1 MLSEILSYLGDR
13 IDVEVGALCL
23 STEEMCG
30 NMEAYNIRAPTTRCP
45 VIFSMDVI
53 AMFPNLQHEG
63 VARTCR
69 EEFLKSDLTI
79 EEVDTKALGIY
90 IAILYQDRKEELEAL
105 SLSQVVP
112 RRVHLRAKKILITTE
127 EVLEP
132 GEKTTSKFL
141 PREQLPTKEQE
152 KLLLALE
159 QGILATFKHHYYS
172 FDQGVVRLQGEGGPI
187 GLKISGTVGKVA
199 SGHASMGEGVQGQD
213 ERGHQHPPRH
223 GAVPPPDLRG

>member
-1 MLSEILSYLGDR
+1 
-13 IDVEVGALCL
+13 
-23 STEEMCG
+23 
-30 NMEAYNIRAPTTRCP
+30 
-45 VIFSMDVI
+45 MDVV

-105 SLSQVVP
+105 SLSQVVL

-132 GEKTTSKFL
+132 GESSSPGNSCPLRSRRCCCWAWLWSRASSPLSSTTTTPLMTRGWLGSKRRAG
-141 PREQLPTKEQE
+141 P
-152 KLLLALE
+152 LASR
-159 QGILATFKHHYYS
+159 G
-172 FDQGVVRLQGEGGPI
+172 GGWRVEGGGGARVVCTEEGGRVESEVLG
-187 GLKISGTVGKVA
+187 GLGLNFPCGMMKCKIV
-199 SGHASMGEGVQGQD
+199 
-213 ERGHQHPPRH
+213 
-223 GAVPPPDLRG
+223 

>member
-1 MLSEILSYLGDR
+1 MG
-13 IDVEVGALCL
+13 
-23 STEEMCG
+23 TWK
-30 NMEAYNIRAPTTRCP
+30 PTTS
-45 VIFSMDVI
+45 VIFSMDVV

-127 EVLEP
+127 DVREP

-152 KLLLALE
+152 KLLLALALE
-159 QGILATFKHHYYS
+159 QGILATSSTTTTPLIRGWLGSKGRAGPLAS
-172 FDQGVVRLQGEGGPI
+172 RSQVRWGRWPC
-187 GLKISGTVGKVA
+187 
-199 SGHASMGEGVQGQD
+199 
-213 ERGHQHPPRH
+213 
-223 GAVPPPDLRG
+223 